1 MTEKADRGTVTLE
14 IELSEPM
21 YEMMRETIDGQAPL
35 NRTEP
40 KSVAQWVKESAAIR
54 LGELQ
59 SEVPVTADIP
69 GEVVQRAKRYAED
82 ARIRGDED
90 ARFEDYVHDF
100 IELRFEYPAEGI
112 QYPNGNRGTDE

>member
-1 MTEKADRGTVTLE
+1 MSDRPSRGTVTLE

-21 YEMMRETIDGQAPL
+21 YEMMREKIDDKAPL
-35 NRTEP
+35 SRTEP
-40 KSVAQWVKESAAIR
+40 KSVAEWVKESAAIR

-59 SEVPVTADIP
+59 DEVPVTADIP

-82 ARIRGDED
+82 ARIRGDEE

-100 IELRFEYPAEGI
+100 IALQFKYPAEGI
-112 QYPNGNRGTDE
+112 QYPDDEDAEE